1 MGRIITGLRAQ
12 KRNHRRVNVYL
23 DGEFAFGVERIVA
36 AWLQVGQELSEEKIA
51 SLQDEDRREAAYQKT
66 LNFIQYRE
74 RSEAEIQQHLK
85 EQKLSEEI
93 ASEIVERLRR
103 SGLVNDQRFAQT
115 WIENRNEFHP
125 RSRRAL
131 AYELRQK
138 GIDPDAIQEALQG
151 VDEEEM
157 AYQAAVKQSRKY
169 QNLEWLDF
177 RQKMLGFLARRGF
190 SYEISA
196 PAAARVW
203 DEQRA
208 DANDDEDDLQ
218 DHSSDDGYI
227 MKR

>member
-1 MGRIITGLRAQ
+1 MGRIITGLKAQ

-23 DGEFAFGVERIVA
+23 DGEFAFGLERIVA

-51 SLQDEDRREAAYQKT
+51 VLLGEDRQEAAYQKA

-85 EQKLSEEI
+85 EQKLPEEI
-93 ASEIVERLRR
+93 ANEVIERLRR
-103 SGLVNDQRFAQT
+103 SGLVNDHRFAQT
-115 WIENRNEFHP
+115 WVENRNEFHP

-138 GIDPDAIQEALQG
+138 GIDPGAVQDVLQD
-151 VDEEEM
+151 VDEEQL
-157 AYQAAVKQSRKY
+157 AYQAAVKQARKY
-169 QNLEWLDF
+169 QTLEWPDF
-177 RQKMLGFLARRGF
+177 RQKMLGYLARRGF

-203 DEQRA
+203 EEQRE
-208 DANDDEDDLQ
+208 NTSDDENYPQ
-218 DHSSDDGYI
+218 DHSFDDGQT
-227 MKR
+227 MTR

>member
-218 DHSSDDGYI
+218 DHSSDDAHI

>member
-1 MGRIITGLRAQ
+1 MGRIITGLKAQ
-12 KRNHRRVNVYL
+12 KRNHRRVNVDL

-51 SLQDEDRREAAYQKT
+51 SLQEEDRREAAYQKA

-85 EQKLSEEI
+85 EQKLPEEI
-93 ASEIVERLRR
+93 ASEVIERLRR

-115 WIENRNEFHP
+115 WVENRNEFHP

-138 GIDPDAIQEALQG
+138 GIDPGAIQEALQD
-151 VDEEEM
+151 VDEEQM
-157 AYQAAVKQSRKY
+157 AYQAAVKQSRKF
-169 QNLEWLDF
+169 QALEWPDF

-196 PAAARVW
+196 SAAARVW
-203 DEQRA
+203 EEQRA
-208 DANDDEDDLQ
+208 STSDDEEFPN
-218 DHSSDDGYI
+218 DHSFDDGHT
-227 MKR
+227 MTR